1 MIITGINSVQCSA
14 GVLSSLCLSVKQVKV
29 TQNSKYCFS
38 RGRDSFAATVVA
50 GLAFYWSV
58 TELSMQTV
66 MRTTNKRED
75 KAAFQLI
82 LLPVFVLVC
91 SFFQA
96 DFSWEYYKISES
108 FVDFLLN
115 FEKVFLLCLLPL
127 ANFNQ
132 CLALQQC
139 LCFRNLS
146 SECQSPCSLRLQ
158 MKDWE
163 KMMKMEVGVQK
174 DFTSGHIYMVL

>member
-91 SFFQA
+91 SFF
-96 DFSWEYYKISES
+96 
-108 FVDFLLN
+108 
-115 FEKVFLLCLLPL
+115 
-127 ANFNQ
+127 
-132 CLALQQC
+132 
-139 LCFRNLS
+139 S
-146 SECQSPCSLRLQ
+146 S
-158 MKDWE
+158 
-163 KMMKMEVGVQK
+163 
-174 DFTSGHIYMVL
+174 